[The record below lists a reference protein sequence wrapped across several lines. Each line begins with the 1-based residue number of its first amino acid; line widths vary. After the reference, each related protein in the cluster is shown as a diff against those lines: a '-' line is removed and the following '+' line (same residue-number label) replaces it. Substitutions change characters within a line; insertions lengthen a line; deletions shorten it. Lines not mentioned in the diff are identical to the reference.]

1 MNDRERRNLQDFEFL
16 SSGNEGPPPPDPA
29 PVDVNRRLA
38 FLEWSE
44 TDAAN
49 VRALSDAFG
58 KSLDSFVEQFYAHL
72 FRFPETSKFLQDAER
87 VAKLKEK
94 QKDHFIQLL
103 EGRWDE
109 ATVELRHRVGQ
120 THAEVGL
127 EPYLF
132 LGAYQQ
138 YVRHC
143 FQQLAMELGPSAKT
157 ASQQAMSLVKAIFMD
172 VGLTLDAYFHQSTV
186 KLHNVLQMYWRANIE
201 LRRFAQL
208 TSHDLKTP
216 LATVANL
223 CDETLDE
230 FGEQI
235 PAEARA
241 LIESAR
247 QSAFKMSGLINE
259 LLESTLAPQS
269 TESHDQV
276 STREIIIDA
285 VDRVRPMLRQKQ
297 IELMLPEMLPEVWGN
312 RVRLREAFYN
322 LLSNAAKFIDKR
334 PGRIEVEVEPLAE
347 ACVLKIRDN
356 GPGIPEP
363 ELERVFIPFRRLPAH
378 RDQPG
383 TGLGLY
389 FAKSMIEEQGGR
401 IWAESKLGE
410 GTVFFVQLPRG
421 PAAASSHANRKS
433 DN

>member
-1 MNDRERRNLQDFEFL
+1 MTDPQDRFDALTH
-16 SSGNEGPPPPDPA
+16 PPETGSEPLPEMPA
-29 PVDVNRRLA
+29 VDLGHRLA
-38 FLEWSE
+38 FLEW
-44 TDAAN
+44 TDDDARN
-49 VRALSDAFG
+49 VQGLADIFAR
-58 KSLDSFVEQFYAHL
+58 SLDEFVERFYDHL
-72 FRFPETSKFLQDAER
+72 FRFPETSKFLQDPER
-87 VAKLKEK
+87 VEALKAK
-94 QKDHFIQLL
+94 QRRHFSELL
-103 EGRWDE
+103 QGRWD
-109 ATVELRHRVGQ
+109 AQGIQRRHQVGQ
-120 THAEVGL
+120 THADVGL

-138 YVRHC
+138 YVSHC
-143 FQQLAMELGPSAKT
+143 FHQLAQTLGPP
-157 ASQQAMSLVKAIFMD
+157 SQPACDQAVSLVKAIFMD
-172 VGLTLDAYFHQSTV
+172 VGLTLDAYFHQSTL
-186 KLHNVLQMYWRANIE
+186 KLHNVLQMYWRANVE

-223 CDETLDE
+223 CDEALDE
-230 FGEQI
+230 FGGQM
-235 PAEARA
+235 PPEARE

-247 QSAFKMSGLINE
+247 HSTYRMSGLINE

-269 TESHDQV
+269 TESHDLL

-285 VDRVRPMLRQKQ
+285 VERVRPLLKQKQ
-297 IELMLPEMLPEVWGN
+297 IELVLPDNLPDVWGN

-334 PGRIEVEVEPLAE
+334 PGRIEVSVELRDD
-347 ACVLKIRDN
+347 ACVLQIRDN
-356 GPGIPEP
+356 GPGIPET

-378 RDQPG
+378 RDKPG

-401 IWAESKLGE
+401 IWAESKLGA

-421 PAAASSHANRKS
+421 PKEANRQRLGL
-433 DN
+433 